1 MRGGIVISLGNDVAA
16 LTLTYITYVL
26 SALHLN
32 QAEYAILASIVAT
45 PVIQRYLIRGG
56 LFSYRGMTRSYT
68 VSMLNLALTWVVI
81 TMLIAI
87 SLGTQLP
94 TLIASPFIALALAMG
109 LAIRVNSTQVTP
121 LLLTSPLVILMGV
134 SQLAIALYSLAP
146 FIMSIALLVMLRG
159 RYGGYVR
166 LSKAAPGI
174 ALTQYALYM
183 EFKLL
188 NPRSPAQLES
198 AIIYLLLLMAFLAL
212 SGKLSTIWRRYALV
226 TLAMV
231 AAVAIILNL
240 TTLACASLIMI
251 IRLLLS
257 Y

>member
-109 LAIRVNSTQVTP
+109 LAIRVNSTTQVTP
-121 LLLTSPLVILMGV
+121 LLLASPLVILMGV

-146 FIMSIALLVMLRG
+146 FIMSIALLVMLRD

-188 NPRSPAQLES
+188 NPRSPTQLES
-198 AIIYLLLLMAFLAL
+198 TIIYLLLLMAFLAL

-240 TTLACASLIMI
+240 TTLACASLIMCWLI
-251 IRLLLS
+251 GE
-257 Y
+257 